1 MEALVRQVG
10 NQKSGGTGTSG
21 DYVVVVEEASLDECL
36 ALREE
41 NQKAFFKPTKHHS
54 SLQSPRHRGK
64 AYSRERKPRQTSR
77 KER

>member
-41 NQKAFFKPTKHHS
+41 NRIMIMKRMLH
-54 SLQSPRHRGK
+54 L
-64 AYSRERKPRQTSR
+64 RQN
-77 KER
+77 